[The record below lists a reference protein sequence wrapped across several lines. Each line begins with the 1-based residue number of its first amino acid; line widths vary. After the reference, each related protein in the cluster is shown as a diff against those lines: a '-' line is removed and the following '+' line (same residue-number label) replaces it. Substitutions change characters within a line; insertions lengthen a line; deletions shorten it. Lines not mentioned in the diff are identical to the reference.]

1 MRDTPY
7 AVYILTSRQRRVLYT
22 GVTNDLRRRVA
33 EHRSGQGG
41 AFSRR
46 YSLDTL
52 VWYEWHAD
60 ITAAIAREKQI
71 KAGSRARKIR
81 LIEHMN
87 PEWRDLSGE
96 L

>member
-1 MRDTPY
+1 MRSTSC

-22 GVTNDLRRRVA
+22 GVTNDLQRRVA

-46 YSLDTL
+46 YALDTL

-60 ITAAIAREKQI
+60 ITSAITREKQL
-71 KAGSRARKIR
+71 KAGSRVRKIQ
-81 LIEHMN
+81 LIEAMN
-87 PEWRDLSGE
+87 PEWRDLSGQ

>member
-1 MRDTPY
+1 MRDSPY

-33 EHRSGQGG
+33 EHQSGKGG

-46 YSLDTL
+46 YALDSL

-60 ITAAIAREKQI
+60 IIAAIAREKQI
-71 KAGSRARKIR
+71 KGGSRARKNR
-81 LIEHMN
+81 LIETMN

>member
-1 MRDTPY
+1 MRDSPY

-22 GVTNDLRRRVA
+22 GVMNDLRHRVA
-33 EHRSGQGG
+33 EHRSAKGG

-46 YSLDTL
+46 YALDTL

-71 KAGSRARKIR
+71 KAGSCARKIR
-81 LIEHMN
+81 LIETMN

>member
-1 MRDTPY
+1 MRDSPY

-22 GVTNDLRRRVA
+22 GVTNDLQRRVA
-33 EHRSGQGG
+33 EHWSGQGG

-46 YSLDTL
+46 YALETV
-52 VWYEWHAD
+52 VWYEWHMD
-60 ITAAIAREKQI
+60 ITAAINREKQI

-81 LIEHMN
+81 LIETMN